1 MEWEFTAEDV
11 VKGAVAYSLED
22 FRRDLGREVRMNLG
36 PADGAELRRSF
47 DLIYDLC
54 YALATGRAFAEYVST
69 LQDDP
74 AAIRLVK
81 AVQEPMQENVFMLG
95 AILQRM
101 IMDQVARGLSLDD
114 AVMAADAEHRRVL
127 GDMVAGPRQIQGQPS
142 SITGAD

>member
-22 FRRDLGREVRMNLG
+22 FRGDLAREMRMNLA
-36 PADGAELRRSF
+36 PASDAELRRAF

-54 YALATGRAFAEYVST
+54 YALATGRAFAEYVGT

-81 AVQEPMQENVFMLG
+81 AVQEPMQENILMLG

-127 GDMVAGPRQIQGQPS
+127 GDVVAGPAQLRVQPAP
-142 SITGAD
+142 IPGAD